1 MTWRRSSSFVLM
13 AALSLAAC
21 GGDDDAGSES
31 LPSLS
36 ASTTTSMSP
45 TTTLTPSSTV
55 PPTSSASTSTAVS
68 TTTTAA
74 PAGAELVLAP
84 NGLGAALFGANPD
97 SVITY
102 VRSILGDPSDDSDWV
117 DPSSIGA
124 PCPGSEVR
132 FVEWASLS
140 LFFTDES
147 PSASGSRHFASYTYG
162 PPGAGDAI
170 EPAGL
175 RTSGGVTV
183 GSSVLELQIGH
194 PSAVIN
200 PEDELS
206 GPSFQISEGLFGFL
220 TGIGDSDAVISFVG
234 GFGCGE

>member
-1 MTWRRSSSFVLM
+1 MTWRRSCSFVLM
-13 AALSLAAC
+13 TALAFTAC
-21 GGDDDAGSES
+21 GGDDDAGSDS
-31 LPSLS
+31 LPPLTATTTTTMGSPTTS
-36 ASTTTSMSP
+36 VGASAVPTTSSTSTTTASTTT
-45 TTTLTPSSTV
+45 TT
-55 PPTSSASTSTAVS
+55 
-68 TTTTAA
+68 A
-74 PAGAELVLAP
+74 PAGAELTLAAT
-84 NGLGAALFGANPD
+84 GLGTALFGANPD
-97 SVITY
+97 TVVTY
-102 VRSILGDPSDDSDWV
+102 VRGILGDPSNDSDWV

-132 FVEWASLS
+132 FVEWDDLL
-140 LFFTDES
+140 LFFTNDS
-147 PSASGSRHFASYTYG
+147 PSASGTRHFAAYTYG
-162 PPGAGDAI
+162 PPSTGAGI
-170 EPAGL
+170 EPVGL

-194 PSAVIN
+194 PDAVIN